1 MSVGTSLASLEIS
14 DLFSNTVIR
23 SPVVLCYL
31 YTPNSPT
38 FHVSVDGGADD
49 SLHHQ
54 VDTALGRVSEG
65 QMVEDYGGNSPPH
78 AAGVDPSGET
88 LHTLSAHPTFVCTP
102 SQLCCWLWDVVTV
115 ATSTP
120 QLEWTHWYMRHFSHC
135 MHTTFTDTSCLSIFV
150 CTPSQLCCWL
160 WDVVG
165 VATSTVCTYVCMYV
179 VHDIRIH

>member
-1 MSVGTSLASLEIS
+1 MCTVSVGTSLASLEIS

-38 FHVSVDGGADD
+38 FHVSVDVGGDD

-102 SQLCCWLWDVVTV
+102 SQLCCWLWDVVSV

-120 QLEWTHWYMRHFSHC
+120 QLEWTHWYMRHFSHTPPVYLTVEHSVSGSYG
-135 MHTTFTDTSCLSIFV
+135 MLS
-150 CTPSQLCCWL
+150 SK
-160 WDVVG
+160 
-165 VATSTVCTYVCMYV
+165 
-179 VHDIRIH
+179 